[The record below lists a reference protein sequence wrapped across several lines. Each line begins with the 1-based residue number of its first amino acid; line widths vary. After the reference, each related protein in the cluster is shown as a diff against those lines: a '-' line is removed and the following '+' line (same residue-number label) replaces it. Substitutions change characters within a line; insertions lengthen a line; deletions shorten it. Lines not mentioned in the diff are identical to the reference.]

1 MMTAAIRQT
10 VTVGPGGRIEVRS
23 PDLAEGS
30 RAEVIVLVEQSPESI
45 SRKLGALDKLQ
56 KSLNL
61 DEQKMREWMGVVRE
75 EREAFGP

>member
-1 MMTAAIRQT
+1 M
-10 VTVGPGGRIEVRS
+10 
-23 PDLAEGS
+23 
-30 RAEVIVLVEQSPESI
+30 IVLVEQSPESI